1 MPDKDVDEQFAAIM
15 AHWQEEAIGLDPS
28 GDPEDPRRPDR
39 QRWPAPP
46 APGPAERL
54 GPAEAAQ
61 PAGEDHAPDGRP
73 DLAAPPQPTPPQ
85 PTPPVLGAAWRQ
97 HHPVEEELHFEP
109 PPPAPLPPAEDKHFW
124 TMLSALVGGPLLFL
138 YLLLFNRDGNGWWM
152 TFAILISVAGFVL
165 LVLRQPAV
173 RDDGDDGIRL

>member
-1 MPDKDVDEQFAAIM
+1 
-15 AHWQEEAIGLDPS
+15 
-28 GDPEDPRRPDR
+28 
-39 QRWPAPP
+39 
-46 APGPAERL
+46 
-54 GPAEAAQ
+54 
-61 PAGEDHAPDGRP
+61 GEDHAPDGRP
-73 DLAAPPQPTPPQ
+73 DLAAPPPPTPPQ

-124 TMLSALVGGPLLFL
+124 TMLGALVGGPLLFL